1 MTPSAPLP
9 RLSAD
14 AFLDWAA
21 AQPSGRYELVAGE
34 VVAMAPERVAHA
46 DTKALVWLALR
57 TAAAGRPCHV
67 HIDGVSV
74 RVDDRTVYE
83 PDVLVRCGA
92 PTPGDAVA
100 VDDPVILV
108 EVVSPGSRAV
118 DTGQKLADYF
128 RLPSLRHYLV
138 VTLDPRAVIHHR
150 RGEDG
155 RIDTAILHRGVLSLD
170 PPGLAVGVEALF
182 APG

>member
-9 RLSAD
+9 HLSAD

-21 AQPSGRYELVAGE
+21 AQPSGRYELVAGK

-57 TAAAGRPCHV
+57 TAAEGRPCHV

-92 PTPGDAVA
+92 PTPGDAIA

-108 EVVSPGSRAV
+108 DVVSPGSRAV
-118 DTGQKLADYF
+118 DTG
-128 RLPSLRHYLV
+128 
-138 VTLDPRAVIHHR
+138 
-150 RGEDG
+150 
-155 RIDTAILHRGVLSLD
+155 
-170 PPGLAVGVEALF
+170 
-182 APG
+182 